1 MRWNELFFAE
11 KLALPMIFKWAKCG
25 KYDLCRKCFRT
36 TLVDLL
42 GFILV
47 ACSASYPDLRR
58 RSEYIFGMCIAK
70 ECCSLVTRF
79 GCYIIRILIN

>member
-25 KYDLCRKCFRT
+25 KYDLCRKLFRT

-47 ACSASYPDLRR
+47 ACSASLPGLTAAQRVYFWYVHR
-58 RSEYIFGMCIAK
+58 
-70 ECCSLVTRF
+70 
-79 GCYIIRILIN
+79 